1 MVADDSWR
9 RIMRGFGGIGV
20 WLLGPGGRAVLLVLV
35 LVLGMSGPV
44 EAQGF
49 EDDNWRNYESAFDA
63 LAAEGIL
70 DGTECGEDLI
80 CPEEEIKRWV
90 VAVWL
95 VRALEGGEP
104 AAEGLPRFEDVDAE
118 EWWAPYVER
127 LAELK
132 VTKGCAVEPKRFCPD
147 EPVTREHMAAFL
159 SRAFSLEPAAEVG
172 FVDLQD
178 SRFQSHI
185 NALAA
190 AKITQGCA
198 VNPARFCPEALVT
211 RGQMA
216 TFLARALGLVRL
228 PPAVDAPGRITS
240 HDLEYSSEIVV
251 VNADGSG
258 RQILV
263 KGRDP
268 AWSPDGARVAF
279 VSRHDELF
287 VMDASGENIRVIGG
301 LLASNPVW
309 EDFGPVWSPDSSRL
323 AYIDKS
329 SAAHLGQV
337 SVVDVDTGK
346 ARRIT
351 YNPYQGADP
360 VWSPDGERIAFA
372 GGMGNEWYLYVVDE
386 DGSAQKQLTT
396 HRSYP
401 FMRDLAWSPHGD
413 HIAFT
418 SPGKDGRDAE
428 VFVVEADSGL
438 VRQLTDNVH
447 AQDWEPEWSPD
458 GTRIVYAADSRDG
471 RREIF
476 VMDADGDNVRRLTHR
491 SGGREEW
498 LNNAWPVWSPDGAR
512 IAFNS
517 NDTNRNW
524 AIFVMDADGGNLLQL
539 TDSPYIARWPV
550 WLPDSSRIAFT
561 RERR

>member
-1 MVADDSWR
+1 
-9 RIMRGFGGIGV
+9 MRGLGGIGL
-20 WLLGPGGRAVLLVLV
+20 WLLGPGRRAVLIVLA
-35 LVLGMSGPV
+35 LALGMSGPV

-49 EDDNWRNYESAFDA
+49 EDDNWQYYEPAFDA

-95 VRALEGGEP
+95 VRALEGEEP
-104 AAEGLPRFEDVDAE
+104 AAEGLSRFKDVDAE

-127 LAELK
+127 LAELE
-132 VTKGCAVEPKRFCPD
+132 VTKGCAVEPEKFCPD

-159 SRAFSLEPAAEVG
+159 GRAFSLKPAADVG

-178 SRFQSHI
+178 SRLQSHI
-185 NALAA
+185 NGLARA
-190 AKITQGCA
+190 NITQGCA

-240 HDLEYSSEIVV
+240 HDLKYSYEIVV
-251 VNADGSG
+251 VNADGTG
-258 RQILV
+258 QETLV
-263 KGRDP
+263 RGRDP
-268 AWSPDGARVAF
+268 AWSPDGSRIAF
-279 VSRHDELF
+279 VSRRNELF

-301 LLASNPVW
+301 LLTSNPVW

-323 AYIDKS
+323 AYINIVS
-329 SAAHLGQV
+329 SGTPRQV
-337 SVVDVDTGK
+337 YVVDVETGE
-346 ARRIT
+346 ARQIT
-351 YNPYQGADP
+351 HNPYPSADP
-360 VWSPDGERIAFA
+360 VWSPDGEWIAFA
-372 GGMGNEWYLYVVDE
+372 GGRGREWNLYVVNE
-386 DGSAQKQLTT
+386 DGSDQKQLTT

-401 FMRDLAWSPHGD
+401 FMRDLAWSPQD
-413 HIAFT
+413 DQIAFT
-418 SPGKDGRDAE
+418 SPGKDGSDAE
-428 VFVVEADSGL
+428 IFVAAADRGL
-438 VRQLTDNVH
+438 VRQLTDNVY

-458 GTRIVYAADSRDG
+458 GTRIVYAADARDG

-476 VMDADGDNVRRLTHR
+476 VMDADGDNVRRLTDKM
-491 SGGREEW
+491 GGREKW
-498 LNNAWPVWSPDGAR
+498 LNNAWPVWSPDGGR

-517 NDTNRNW
+517 NDINRNW
-524 AIFVMDADGGNLLQL
+524 VIFVMDADGGNLLQL
-539 TDSPYIARWPV
+539 TDITQSARWPV

-561 RERR
+561 GS